1 MKNNIL
7 VRYHLLIVIF
17 GMLFLSGCSDG
28 VNYFYSP
35 DSAQCVIQCK
45 QKIQENWCRKGYANF
60 GSLCKCV
67 MLDCVKKV
75 AVQEQPENY
84 TDFRISSSSSISQSG
99 NQECYQN
106 GIKIN
111 CSEMPDVNSIINN
124 AMDGING

>member
-1 MKNNIL
+1 M
-7 VRYHLLIVIF
+7 RYHILTLIF

-35 DSAQCVIQCK
+35 DSAQCTIQCK
-45 QKIQENWCRKGYANF
+45 QKIQENWCGEGYANL

-75 AVQEQPENY
+75 AIQEQPENY

-99 NQECYQN
+99 NQACYQN
-106 GIKIN
+106 GKKVN
-111 CSEMPDVNSIINN
+111 CSDAFDIDEFIKK
-124 AMDGING
+124 AKGEE